1 MKRVRERSGV
11 PMNTLEQLNDRSR
24 TIFRAVVESY
34 LDSGE
39 PVGSRTVS
47 RKSGI
52 DLSPASI
59 RNVMGD
65 LEDSGLIY
73 SPHTSAGRLPTEL
86 GLRLFVDGLLE
97 VGDLTEEERTNI
109 DMQCSAKGRRREEV
123 LGEAINMLSGLCHC
137 AGLVTAPKTD
147 TAVAHVEFVPLSP
160 DRALAVL
167 VTEDG
172 TVENRVLELPAGM
185 PSSSLT
191 QATNYL
197 NARFRG
203 RSFDE
208 ARGIIETELAEQRS
222 ELDSLASKLVEQGL
236 AVWSGEEE
244 PALIV
249 RGRANLLEDLAAAED
264 LERVRKLFEEL
275 DSKQDLVRILESVR
289 DAEGVKIF
297 IGSENSLFSLSGS
310 SLVVSPYMKGDN
322 KIVGAIGVIG
332 PTRIN
337 YARIIPMVD
346 YTAKVVGRLL

>member
-1 MKRVRERSGV
+1 MT
-11 PMNTLEQLNDRSR
+11 TLEQISDRSR
-24 TIFRAVVESY
+24 NIFRAIVEAY
-34 LDSGE
+34 LDSGA
-39 PVGSRTVS
+39 PVGSRTIS
-47 RKSGI
+47 REKGI

-65 LEDSGLIY
+65 LEESGLIY

-97 VGDLTEEERTNI
+97 VGDLTEEERANI
-109 DMQCSAKGRRREEV
+109 DAQCAAKGRRREEV
-123 LGEAINMLSGLCHC
+123 LGEAINALSGLCHC
-137 AGLVTAPKTD
+137 AGLVMAPKIEA
-147 TAVAHVEFVPLSP
+147 AVAHVEFVPLSP
-160 DRALAVL
+160 ERALAVL
-167 VTEDG
+167 VTKDG
-172 TVENRVLELPAGM
+172 TVENRVLDLPAGLA
-185 PSSSLT
+185 SSALT

-208 ARGIIETELAEQRS
+208 ARRIIETELAEQRS
-222 ELDSLASKLVEQGL
+222 ELDELASTLVEQGL

-244 PALIV
+244 PSLIV
-249 RGRANLLEDLAAAED
+249 RGRANLLEDLAAAEN

-275 DSKQDLVRILESVR
+275 DSKRDLIRILESVR
-289 DAEGVKIF
+289 DGDGVKIF

-310 SLVVSPYMKGDN
+310 SLIVSPYMKGDG

-332 PTRIN
+332 PMRIN

>member
-1 MKRVRERSGV
+1 M
-11 PMNTLEQLNDRSR
+11 MTLEQLNDRSR
-24 TIFRAVVESY
+24 AIFRAIVESH
-34 LDSGE
+34 LGSGE
-39 PVGSRTVS
+39 PVGSRTIS
-47 RKSGI
+47 RDRGI

-65 LEDSGLIY
+65 LEESGLIY

-97 VGDLTEEERTNI
+97 VGDLTEEDRASI
-109 DMQCSAKGRRREEV
+109 DVQCAAKGRRRDEV
-123 LGEAINMLSGLCHC
+123 LGEAINMLSGLCRC
-137 AGLVTAPKTD
+137 AGLVMAPKAEA
-147 TAVAHVEFVPLSP
+147 AVAHVEFVPLSP

-172 TVENRVLELPAGM
+172 TVENRVLDLPSGM
-185 PSSSLT
+185 ASSSLT

-203 RSFDE
+203 RSFEE
-208 ARGIIETELAEQRS
+208 ARRIIETELGEQRS
-222 ELDSLASKLVEQGL
+222 ELDDIASKLVEQGL
-236 AVWSGEEE
+236 AMWSGDAE

-249 RGRANLLEDLAAAED
+249 RGRANLLEDVAAAED
-264 LERVRKLFEEL
+264 LERVRKLFEDLE
-275 DSKQDLVRILESVR
+275 SKRDLVRILESVR
-289 DAEGVKIF
+289 DADGVKIF

-310 SLVVSPYMKGDN
+310 SLVVSPYMKGEG

-346 YTAKVVGRLL
+346 YTAKVIGRLL